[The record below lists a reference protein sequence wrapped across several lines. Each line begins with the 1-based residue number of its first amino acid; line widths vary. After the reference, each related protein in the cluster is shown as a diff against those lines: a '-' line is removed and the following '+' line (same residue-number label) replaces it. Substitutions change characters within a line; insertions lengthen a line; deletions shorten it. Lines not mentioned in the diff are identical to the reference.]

1 MKFPKI
7 FHLTVAYISWIE
19 VFDKAEGGEGP
30 LGMLWQDTGESGDI
44 ARLTPV

>member
-7 FHLTVAYISWIE
+7 FHLTLVFIGWIE

-30 LGMLWQDTGESGDI
+30 LEQLWQDS
-44 ARLTPV
+44 P